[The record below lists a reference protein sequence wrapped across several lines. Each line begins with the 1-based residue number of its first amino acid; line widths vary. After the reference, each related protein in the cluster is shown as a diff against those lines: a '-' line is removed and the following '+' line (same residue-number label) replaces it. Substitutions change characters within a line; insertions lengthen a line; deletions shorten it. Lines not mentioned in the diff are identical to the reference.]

1 MIGFQNNKSPDND
14 GFIQEF
20 YQMFWRDFKDTFLNS
35 LQESKLLKYLCTTQQ
50 QAIIKLI
57 SKPNNGKRYFSDWG
71 PIFLLNFDQK
81 ILSKALAVKF

>member
-35 LQESKLLKYLCTTQQ
+35 LQESKLSKYLCTMQQ